1 MTAQA
6 STGEVS
12 DTLGVAASRAR
23 RGLRRR
29 PTRRTVPAA
38 VLAGSE
44 LVHLGGGENIPC
56 PGVESI
62 PMAPYARRLG
72 LGSSSLA
79 LPPAKVHVLHGAVV
93 CPRSRV
99 VVDRR
104 GRVVAESLTADMLG
118 VVGPDADEIR
128 HAPLEV
134 DGTVALFRSPWRPY
148 YHTLVDHLPRAAL
161 LGQPAIRRLGPVT
174 VLHDGALSDVEER
187 LLRALLP
194 SRCRLEQIPAGRSVL
209 AERVLL
215 PGYVTRPAAG
225 AIPSWYRRWLDRE
238 ASAVRPPAGSGL
250 GRRIFVDRRGGA
262 RSVLN
267 RGELDDVLER
277 HGIQAIDPA
286 ALGADAQIALFRD
299 AELVVGVTGSGLAN
313 LLFSKR
319 AALIELAAGQEL
331 LPHYFYMTASKG
343 LGYAYVLA
351 RPDRS
356 RQSATERLARP
367 VQVDTD
373 ALDRLLTERFSLD

>member
-6 STGEVS
+6 TTSETSEIPGI
-12 DTLGVAASRAR
+12 AQSRSR

-29 PTRRTVPAA
+29 PTRRTIPAA
-38 VLAGSE
+38 VLEGTE
-44 LVHLGGGENIPC
+44 LIHLGGGENIPC
-56 PGVESI
+56 PGVDAL

-79 LPPAKVHVLHGAVV
+79 LPPARVHVLRGAVV
-93 CPRSRV
+93 CPSSRV

-104 GRVVAESLTADMLG
+104 GRVVAESLTADMIG
-118 VVGPDADEIR
+118 VVSPEVDEIR
-128 HAPLEV
+128 RAPIEI
-134 DGTVALFRSPWRPY
+134 DGTVAMFRSPWRPY

-161 LGQPAIRRLGPVT
+161 LGQPAIRRLGSAT
-174 VLHDGALSDVEER
+174 LLHDGPLSAVEER
-187 LLRALLP
+187 LLHALLP
-194 SRCRLEQIPAGRSVL
+194 SRVRLQQIPAGRSVM

-238 ASAVRPPAGSGL
+238 AASVSVSAAAGL
-250 GRRIFVDRRGGA
+250 GRRIFIDRRTGA

-286 ALGADAQIALFRD
+286 ELGADEQIALFRD

-313 LLFSKR
+313 MLFSKR
-319 AALIELAAGQEL
+319 ASLVELVAGQEL
-331 LPHYFYMTASKG
+331 LPHHFYMTASKG
-343 LGYAYVLA
+343 LGYSYVLA
-351 RPDRS
+351 RPDRN
-356 RQSATERLARP
+356 RLSATERLASP

-373 ALDRLLTERFSLD
+373 ALDALLTERFSIT